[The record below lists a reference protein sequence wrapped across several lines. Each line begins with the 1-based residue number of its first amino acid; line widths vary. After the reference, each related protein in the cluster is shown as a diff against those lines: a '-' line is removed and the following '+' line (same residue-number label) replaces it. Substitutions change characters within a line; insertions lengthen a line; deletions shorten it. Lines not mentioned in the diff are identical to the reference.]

1 MSKQSKSNASTIDS
15 AVSDESP
22 GANFQIFVDMQN
34 LYNKLKLLNYDNEY
48 VSEWRMKPLSRI
60 YFAIQTNSGEQLHS
74 FLSLAS
80 WLFQKAGYKYE
91 KPSEDDDQS
100 VLLQNI
106 IGQFR
111 KMGYEINF
119 GANKLRS
126 GSGESVVYFLNK
138 IADEALKK
146 TNFTWRRPEK
156 PEEVSDDDQPKDE
169 ESEVDMNKI
178 DEEMF
183 NKLSLRIESKSDDIV
198 IHFPIQYKHPKK
210 PVNLTNNNDFSNL
223 TLNDIQTTI
232 LNIFKTAKTFIDELK
247 TTGLLKRN
255 NVYELKE
262 LSLAVYK

>member
-91 KPSEDDDQS
+91 KPSEVHD
-100 VLLQNI
+100 L
-106 IGQFR
+106 
-111 KMGYEINF
+111 
-119 GANKLRS
+119 
-126 GSGESVVYFLNK
+126 
-138 IADEALKK
+138 
-146 TNFTWRRPEK
+146 
-156 PEEVSDDDQPKDE
+156 
-169 ESEVDMNKI
+169 
-178 DEEMF
+178 
-183 NKLSLRIESKSDDIV
+183 ESKSDDIV